1 MVQSTRI
8 QISSELLTTIS
19 DAELGKMDSA
29 LNVQK
34 AISSITMEYV
44 AKLTKTVLF
53 LTGLKE
59 SVNNAILD
67 IRLMPMELVLLEFY
81 QTLLS
86 SDVLNGKEIHV
97 FNVQL
102 SFIVTLIIF
111 VFSSV
116 INVGNGILTPEN
128 APHAILDIN
137 LKMDNA

>member
-1 MVQSTRI
+1 MRI
-8 QISSELLTTIS
+8 QIFSELLTTIS
-19 DAELGKMDSA
+19 DAELGKMDSV

-53 LTGLKE
+53 LTGLKA

-111 VFSSV
+111 VFPSV
-116 INVGNGILTPEN
+116 INVDNGILTLEN
-128 APHAILDIN
+128 APRAILDIN
-137 LKMDNA
+137 LKMGNV